1 VSALDN
7 ERDTGLRSANTE
19 RRDLLS
25 GREKR
30 LRRAYQEKANAQQ
43 YQLGWVHDAIKERE
57 GHPRLTVAQYDVEV
71 GDGLRLANAE
81 MQVALREWLVA
92 REELAALE
100 GKKR

>member
-7 ERDTGLRSANTE
+7 DRY
-19 RRDLLS
+19 DLLI

-43 YQLGWVHDAIKERE
+43 RQLGRVHDATRGKQN
-57 GHPRLTVAQYDVEV
+57 HPQLTVAQYDAEV
-71 GDGLRLANAE
+71 SDGLRLANAE
-81 MQVALREWLVA
+81 MQIALREWLEA

-100 GKKR
+100 GKGR